1 MATTSPVTGR
11 LFGVFGLLFQL
22 GILFAYGFASQLF
35 NEGSS
40 STLSSTAA
48 NSFLVEFILMLVFTL
63 LGFGLLLSFLKY
75 GTWSGMATALMVV
88 SVNIQLGLLMQK
100 FWFNVL
106 QYEFGSSV
114 GISNTILAAN
124 IAGSDS

>member
-1 MATTSPVTGR
+1 
-11 LFGVFGLLFQL
+11 
-22 GILFAYGFASQLF
+22 
-35 NEGSS
+35 
-40 STLSSTAA
+40 
-48 NSFLVEFILMLVFTL
+48 MLVFTL

-114 GISNTILAAN
+114 SISNTIFAAN
-124 IAGSDS
+124 LAGADS